1 MSKSTLFQSSPPQL
15 IIAIDLGGSSTK
27 VFYYD
32 SNGALKVL
40 VMEPLTADVLE
51 SEIKNHL
58 QQLVGKVEPEDVAWV
73 KVREK
78 SQDEEAEVSYKVR
91 AVGRLAKHL
100 GGSAELKKAKFEFGV
115 FKILAAIGVV
125 RSRLD
130 LPPKLT
136 VALSVLMPWGEFV
149 NRHQLKE
156 LLADCGSYYFN
167 GERLSLSWW
176 LLDFKPEGGGLGML
190 RGKQLAGTFKK
201 KDTAVLMLGH
211 RNASI
216 VIFEKGV
223 VQEGYTS
230 EYGFVELVKRVQK
243 KTPGY
248 NFERLTAVII
258 QAGYEPDKKIISRL
272 VKTEAPELQ
281 VKEVENT
288 IAVIKDVQGQFGR
301 DLGKWINEILVDH
314 DVDEIVVG
322 GGAASYLKPELE
334 PRLKSPVVWELQNL
348 PTNIADEGLA
358 ERLLDVY
365 GVINYLRRKV
375 DNLVEEQLLKQQ
387 NEQKEQPK
395 KQAKE
400 QQKKQSDEQQR
411 TEVA

>member
-100 GGSAELKKAKFEFGV
+100 GGSADLKKAKFEFGV

-167 GERLSLSWW
+167 GERLSVSWW

-190 RGKQLAGTFKK
+190 RGKQLAGNFKK

-258 QAGYEPDKKIISRL
+258 QAGYEPEKEIISRL

-288 IAVIKDVQGQFGR
+288 IAAIKDVRGQFGR
-301 DLGKWINEILVDH
+301 DLGKWINEILVDR

-322 GGAASYLKPELE
+322 GGAASYLKPELKA
-334 PRLKSPVVWELQNL
+334 RLKSPVVWELQNL

-375 DNLVEEQLLKQQ
+375 DKLVEEQLLKQQ